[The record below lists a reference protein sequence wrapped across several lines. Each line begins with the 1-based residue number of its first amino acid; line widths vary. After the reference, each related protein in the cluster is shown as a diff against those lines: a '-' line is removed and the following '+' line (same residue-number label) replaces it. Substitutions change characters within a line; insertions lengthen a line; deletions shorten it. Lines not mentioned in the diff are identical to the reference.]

1 MDISHLL
8 LAPVRLA
15 VEIGVVGVA
24 VAVVAGAWRR
34 RHGHPP
40 APRPFQPASPRPAP
54 PQPAQ
59 PQSAQPQPAP
69 LQPVP
74 PVLAAPVADAGFS
87 VPVSMADYGWAVR
100 LYHPMALMSEWE
112 RRVLSVLVAQAP
124 RGYYVC
130 PQVRLAD
137 FMAPRGP
144 DRDANRQAFFKIASK
159 SIDFV
164 VVHVQSGTVVLGIEL
179 DDSTHAHPE
188 RQYRDGLVDAAFA
201 HTGIALLRFPPGA
214 RVDISGYFRA
224 APA

>member
-8 LAPVRLA
+8 LTPVRLA
-15 VEIGVVGVA
+15 VEIGVVGVTI
-24 VAVVAGAWRR
+24 AVVVGAWRR

-40 APRPFQPASPRPAP
+40 VAVLFQPAPSQPPAP
-54 PQPAQ
+54 PSV
-59 PQSAQPQPAP
+59 QSSS
-69 LQPVP
+69 V
-74 PVLAAPVADAGFS
+74 VDAGFN
-87 VPVSMADYGWAVR
+87 VPVSMTDYDWAVR
-100 LYHPMALMSEWE
+100 LYEPTALLSEWE
-112 RRVLSVLVAQAP
+112 RRVLSILVTQVP
-124 RGYYVC
+124 HGYYVC

-137 FMAPRGP
+137 FMVPRGP

-164 VVHVQSGTVVLGIEL
+164 VVHVQSCTVVLGIEL

-201 HTGIALLRFPPGA
+201 HTGIALLRFSPGA

-224 APA
+224 APV

>member
-24 VAVVAGAWRR
+24 VVVVAGAWRR

-40 APRPFQPASPRPAP
+40 APRPFQPAPSRPAP
-54 PQPAQ
+54 PQP
-59 PQSAQPQPAP
+59 P
-69 LQPVP
+69 P
-74 PVLAAPVADAGFS
+74 PVLPAPVADAGFS

-112 RRVLSVLVAQAP
+112 RRVLSILVAQAP

-179 DDSTHAHPE
+179 DDGTHAHPE

-201 HTGIALLRFPPGA
+201 HIGIALLRFPPGA

>member
-1 MDISHLL
+1 MDITHLL

-24 VAVVAGAWRR
+24 IAVVAGAWRR

-40 APRPFQPASPRPAP
+40 ATLPFQPAPPRPAP
-54 PQPAQ
+54 RPPAT
-59 PQSAQPQPAP
+59 P
-69 LQPVP
+69 PVP
-74 PVLAAPVADAGFS
+74 PAPVVDAGFS
-87 VPVSMADYGWAVR
+87 VPVSMTDYDWAVR
-100 LYHPMALMSEWE
+100 LYQPTALLSEWE
-112 RRVLSVLVAQAP
+112 RRVLSLLVAQVP

-201 HTGIALLRFPPGA
+201 RTGIALLRFPPGA
-214 RVDISGYFRA
+214 RVDINGYFRA